1 MRGVER
7 LLCRA
12 RGERAQTMTEYAL
25 IMAIICAGCI
35 AAFATFQSSVT
46 MTLVD
51 EVSTLIS
58 GL

>member
-1 MRGVER
+1 
-7 LLCRA
+7 
-12 RGERAQTMTEYAL
+12 MTEYAL